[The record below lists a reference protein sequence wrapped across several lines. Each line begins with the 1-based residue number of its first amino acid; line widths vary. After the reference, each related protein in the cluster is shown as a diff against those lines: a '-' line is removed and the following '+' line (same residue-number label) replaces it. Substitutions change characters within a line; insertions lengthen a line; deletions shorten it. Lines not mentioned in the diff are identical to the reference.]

1 MSKNRL
7 TPDSLRKDGAFTLIE
22 LLVVIAIIMILAGL
36 LYPAFTA
43 VRETA
48 RRTKAKA
55 DVKQLDTAWRAMLS
69 DFRSWGAASASLSA
83 GSFAIDS
90 GKVNILQGG
99 NNKGVIYMEF
109 DGKSTN
115 SAGAFVDPW
124 YNASKAPYNIYQ
136 SALGDLGG
144 TILPQGMG
152 TTVMRDVGAWSFGK
166 NGVVGGNDDVKS
178 WE

>member
-1 MSKNRL
+1 MSNYRL
-7 TPDSLRKDGAFTLIE
+7 TPDSLRKGGAFTLIE

-69 DFRSWGAASASLSA
+69 DYRSWGAAKSGLTE
-83 GSFAIDS
+83 GNYDMFAA
-90 GKVNILQGG
+90 KVNILQGD
-99 NNKGVIYMEF
+99 NTKGVIYMEF

-124 YNASKAPYNIYQ
+124 YNASKAPNNIYQ

-144 TILPQGMG
+144 TITPYTGV
-152 TTVMRDVGAWSFGK
+152 TVMRDVGAWSRGK
-166 NGVVGGNDDVKS
+166 NGADGGNDDVKS